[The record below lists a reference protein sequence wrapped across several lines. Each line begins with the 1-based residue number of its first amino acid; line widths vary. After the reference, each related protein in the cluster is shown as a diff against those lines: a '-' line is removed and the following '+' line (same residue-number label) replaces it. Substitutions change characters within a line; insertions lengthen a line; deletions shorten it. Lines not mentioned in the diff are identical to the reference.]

1 MKKALIVLLIIVVAI
16 GTTAYWYVSRLT
28 AVAAP
33 LVVAEE
39 TRRVIDTGE
48 LIGYVETNGSS
59 AWLGIPFA
67 KPPVDNLRWKAP
79 RVPDSWQG
87 LRESISFG
95 SACAQRPMFGGEDG
109 PEVSG
114 DEDCLYLN

>member
-48 LIGYVETNGSS
+48 LVGYVGNNGSS

-67 KPPVDNLRWKAP
+67 RTRGRPAL
-79 RVPDSWQG
+79 
-87 LRESISFG
+87 ESTARAGFLAG
-95 SACAQRPMFGGEDG
+95 RA
-109 PEVSG
+109 
-114 DEDCLYLN
+114 